1 MEVPLMAI
9 LGPDR
14 HGCYTLDWRDSNRKR
29 HREKLGAMP
38 YADVLLAHATRMA
51 RREAP
56 SRLTVAAICRT
67 YLRLHDVYAKHPFT
81 DEGRV
86 RAEGI
91 VALIESDPLGSVVPG
106 AMKPARFVAAV
117 MLWRHGR
124 SASVA
129 PATLDR
135 EYNLLRAAMTLATV
149 TGELDACPLPR
160 GAVKRLVGVN
170 DGKIVYFEPD
180 EWQRFISARD
190 DAFRSIFIALLW
202 TVSRLSEIRL
212 LRWEDVDLRAGTIRI
227 QQGKT
232 GRAKV
237 IPIADELRADLESRP
252 RGFGQ
257 TFVYADANGSAYS
270 RKDIQRAFAMY
281 RDAAGLRRELTPHS
295 LRHTALSW
303 MGIAGRAPQEMQLLA
318 GHASLV
324 MTMKYVHLKASH
336 LKGGLDAMR
345 EAR

>member
-1 MEVPLMAI
+1 MAI

-14 HGCYTLDWRDSNRKR
+14 RGCYTLDWRDANRKR
-29 HREKLGAMP
+29 HREKLNPMP
-38 YADVLLAHATRMA
+38 YADVVLAHATRLA

-56 SRLTVAAICRT
+56 SVLTVAAICRH
-67 YLRLHDVYAKHPFT
+67 YLVTHDVYAKRPFT

-91 VALIESDPLGSVVPG
+91 VAAIADDPLGAVVPG
-106 AMKPARFVAAV
+106 AMKAARFVAAV
-117 MLWRHGR
+117 MLWRNR
-124 SASVA
+124 RAQLVS

-170 DGKIVYFEPD
+170 DGKIVYFEPE
-180 EWQRFISARD
+180 EWQRFISAKD
-190 DAFRSIFIALLW
+190 DAFRPIFIALLW

-212 LRWEDVDLRAGTIRI
+212 LRWEDIDLRAGTIRI
-227 QQGKT
+227 QQGKSGT
-232 GRAKV
+232 AKV
-237 IPIADELRADLESRP
+237 VPIADELRADLDSRP
-252 RGFGQ
+252 RGFGSML
-257 TFVYADANGSAYS
+257 VYPSPRGDAYT
-270 RKDIQRAFAMY
+270 RKEVQHAFAAY
-281 RDAAGLRRELTPHS
+281 RVAAGLRRELTPHS

-303 MGIAGRAPQEMQLLA
+303 MGIAGCSPQEMQRLA
-318 GHASLV
+318 GHASLT
-324 MTMKYVHLKASH
+324 MTMKYVHLRASH

-345 EAR
+345 GVL